1 MIKGEELPPLVL
13 FTTFRTEL
21 VTSSQICA
29 RKGAINF
36 KEIPLTMLLY
46 RIKELACSSIRLLDT
61 RNWILDIRNARKFNS
76 NRLIK
81 PTLLDYDVTSTVK
94 IFQFHSFPLQRKK
107 GKKNIYTLY
116 CMCHLTLKLHGLTGD
131 KRTRRLSNGF
141 VKRKLASA
149 RWSSVI
155 RGGQIVGGVKEE
167 SRQLRK
173 VSGN

>member
-46 RIKELACSSIRLLDT
+46 RIKELARSSIRLLDT

-81 PTLLDYDVTSTVK
+81 PTPRLRCYFDGK
-94 IFQFHSFPLQRKK
+94 NFPISFFSSSEKKRKK
-107 GKKNIYTLY
+107 KHLY
-116 CMCHLTLKLHGLTGD
+116 PVLYVSFNFKITRFNRWQKD
-131 KRTRRLSNGF
+131 EAAIKRVR
-141 VKRKLASA
+141 
-149 RWSSVI
+149 
-155 RGGQIVGGVKEE
+155 
-167 SRQLRK
+167 
-173 VSGN
+173 